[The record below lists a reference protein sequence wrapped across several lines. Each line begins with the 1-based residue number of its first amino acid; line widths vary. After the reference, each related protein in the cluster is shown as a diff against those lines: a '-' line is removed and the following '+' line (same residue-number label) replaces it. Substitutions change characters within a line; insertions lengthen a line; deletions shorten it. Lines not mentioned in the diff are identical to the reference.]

1 MSLGVNRPHRG
12 GLWAALLALNLALLG
27 ACTPLPFW
35 NDVQHKPDVSDN
47 IRNQDLLPR
56 FPQGG
61 GQSGQ
66 GGSVAAKP
74 QVFTA
79 EEVSPVEAPPPQAQP
94 TTNGQGYE
102 LNFENAPIASVAKTV
117 LGDILK
123 VGYTIDPRVQGS
135 ISLASG
141 RPVPRSDL
149 LFVFETALRLSG
161 VAMVRDT
168 GGYRLIPISDAVA
181 AGNLDSQAARAEA
194 GYGISVVPLQYVS
207 ATTLI
212 KLLDSFAT
220 KPGAVRV
227 DSTRNM
233 LLIQGSGS
241 ERRAAIDTA
250 LSFDVDWMRGQSVG
264 IFPVQNSNPE
274 PVIAELEKILDS
286 KEGGFSQDLVKFQP
300 IARRNAILAVT
311 SKPGMLH
318 TVETWIRRLD
328 TADPTRVA
336 VHVYRVKYGEA
347 RQLSRVLSDIFGGG
361 SSGSFDTG
369 ASQVAPGGGLAK
381 TSSNADRLPGL
392 SATTGGTQSSTA
404 GGSGRSDSRF
414 GGGAGGF
421 GGGAGGFGGAA
432 TGAGTGG
439 SAGSVFDARGTTAS
453 GGGGQGVLEGVK
465 ISADISTNSL
475 LVYASTENYRLVEQ
489 TIRQLDQPQ
498 AQVGID
504 ATIAEVTLNNTL
516 SYGVQFFLQNNNIS
530 VSNIPSSP
538 PGQLNTVTSATSAA
552 TGVASSVASAFLNRA
567 FPGFNFLIG
576 PESQPKVILDALHA
590 VTNVKILSNP
600 SLVVID
606 NQVATLLVGDE
617 IPVSTGTGNVLNSA
631 TGTNN
636 TIINSIDYRSTGI
649 ILRVIPRVSP
659 NGNVRLDVEQE
670 ISQATNA
677 TASTLTPTVSQRK
690 VKSSVSVA
698 NGQTVLLAGLI
709 QEKNEIDRSGI
720 PLLDQIPKVGDL
732 FSHQS
737 TNVVRT
743 ELIIF
748 IRPQVIRD
756 AVDASFV
763 AEEFRTKLRGTIESP
778 PPAVSRTAPLV
789 R

>member
-1 MSLGVNRPHRG
+1 M
-12 GLWAALLALNLALLG
+12 
-27 ACTPLPFW
+27 
-35 NDVQHKPDVSDN
+35 DN

-56 FPQGG
+56 FPQRPDQN
-61 GQSGQ
+61 GQNTATSGKSQ
-66 GGSVAAKP
+66 IYTGEA
-74 QVFTA
+74 
-79 EEVSPVEAPPPQAQP
+79 VSPVEGAQP
-94 TTNGQGYE
+94 QTQPTADGQGYE

-123 VGYTIDPRVQGS
+123 TGYTIDPRVQGT
-135 ISLASG
+135 ISLTSG
-141 RPVPRSDL
+141 RAVPKSDL
-149 LFVFETALRLSG
+149 LFVFESALRLTG
-161 VAMVRDT
+161 VALVREAV
-168 GGYRLIPISDAVA
+168 GYRLIPISDAVA
-181 AGNLDSQAARAEA
+181 AGNLDSAAARAEP

-207 ATTLI
+207 ASTLI
-212 KLLDSFAT
+212 RLFDSFAT
-220 KPGAVRV
+220 KPGTVRV
-227 DSTRNM
+227 DTSRNI
-233 LLIQGSGS
+233 LVIQGTGA
-241 ERRAAIDTA
+241 ERRAAIETA

-286 KEGGFSQDLVKFQP
+286 KEGGFSQDIVKFQV

-311 SKPGMLH
+311 SKPAMLR
-318 TVETWIRRLD
+318 TVEKWIKRLD
-328 TADPTRVA
+328 AADTTRNG

-347 RQLSRVLSDIFGGG
+347 RQLARVLSDVFGGG
-361 SSGSFDTG
+361 SSGSIETP
-369 ASQVAPGGGLAK
+369 ASQVAPGSGLSK

-392 SATTGGTQSSTA
+392 SAATSQSTTGGSMA
-404 GGSGRSDSRF
+404 GGSSRGDSRF
-414 GGGAGGF
+414 GGGASTLGGTAASA
-421 GGGAGGFGGAA
+421 AGGVAV
-432 TGAGTGG
+432 T
-439 SAGSVFDARGTTAS
+439 VDARSTAS
-453 GGGGQGVLEGVK
+453 GGGQPAMEGVK
-465 ISADISTNSL
+465 ITADVSTNSL
-475 LVYASTENYRLVEQ
+475 LVYASAENYRIVEQ

-504 ATIAEVTLNNTL
+504 ATIAEVTLNDSL
-516 SYGVQFFLQNNNIS
+516 SYGVQFYIQSKNLGLAPDKGSALNT
-530 VSNIPSSP
+530 PTSP
-538 PGQLNTVTSATSAA
+538 PSAA
-552 TGVASSVASAFLNRA
+552 PTVLNGVANAFLNRA

-576 PESQPKVILDALHA
+576 PEAQPNMILDALHA
-590 VTNVKILSNP
+590 VTDVKILSNP

-659 NGNVRLDVEQE
+659 NGNVRLDIEQE

-677 TASTLTPTVSQRK
+677 TANTLTPTVSQRK
-690 VKSSVSVA
+690 VKSSVAVA

-709 QEKNEIDRSGI
+709 QEHTELDRGGI
-720 PLLDQIPKVGDL
+720 PVLDQIPKIGDL
-732 FSHQS
+732 FSHQ
-737 TNVVRT
+737 TKTTRRT

-756 AVDASFV
+756 AVDAHFV
-763 AEEFRTKLRGTIESP
+763 AEEFRTKLRGTIQS
-778 PPAVSRTAPLV
+778 APYNVPRVPLI

>member
-1 MSLGVNRPHRG
+1 MSLCVNRPLRG
-12 GLWAALLALNLALLG
+12 GLWAVLAALSLALLG
-27 ACTPLPFW
+27 CGPLPFW
-35 NDVQHKPDVSDN
+35 GDVQLKPDVTDN

-66 GGSVAAKP
+66 NSGASAKP
-74 QVFTA
+74 QIFTG
-79 EEVSPVEAPPPQAQP
+79 EEVSPVEGPQPVQ
-94 TTNGQGYE
+94 TTANGQGYE

-123 VGYTIDPRVQGS
+123 VGYTIDPRVQGT

-149 LFVFETALRLSG
+149 LFVFETALRLTG

-168 GGYRLIPISDAVA
+168 VGYRLIPIGDAVA
-181 AGNLDSQAARAEA
+181 GGNMDSAVARAEP
-194 GYGISVVPLQYVS
+194 GYGISVAPLQYIS

-212 KLLDSFAT
+212 RLLDSFAT

-227 DSTRNM
+227 DTARNM
-233 LLIQGSGS
+233 LLVQGTGA
-241 ERRAAIDTA
+241 ERRAAIETA

-286 KEGGFSQDLVKFQP
+286 KEGGFSQDIVKFQVM
-300 IARRNAILAVT
+300 ARRNAILAVT
-311 SKPGMLH
+311 SKPDLLR
-318 TVETWIRRLD
+318 TVGTWIRRLD
-328 TADPTRVA
+328 TADTTRTA

-347 RQLSRVLSDIFGGG
+347 RQLARVLSDIFGGG
-361 SSGSFDTG
+361 SSGFSSDTLG
-369 ASQVAPGGGLAK
+369 SQVAPGSGLAR

-392 SATTGGTQSSTA
+392 SATTGTQSSTGA
-404 GGSGRSDSRF
+404 GSTSGGSRF
-414 GGGAGGF
+414 GATTGGTSTGGTLGTAG
-421 GGGAGGFGGAA
+421 AATSGGAA
-432 TGAGTGG
+432 G
-439 SAGSVFDARGTTAS
+439 STFDARSTAG
-453 GGGGQGVLEGVK
+453 GGGGQAGLEGIK
-465 ISADISTNSL
+465 ISADVSTNSL

-516 SYGVQFFLQNNNIS
+516 SYGVQFFLHNNNLS
-530 VSNIPSSP
+530 VSNIPTSP
-538 PGQLNTVTSATSAA
+538 PGVASTVANGAA
-552 TGVASSVASAFLNRA
+552 TALLNRA

-576 PESQPKVILDALHA
+576 PEAQPKVILDALHA
-590 VTNVKILSNP
+590 VTDVKILSNP

-631 TGTNN
+631 TSTSN
-636 TIINSIDYRSTGI
+636 TVVNSIDYRSTGI

-670 ISQATNA
+670 ISQATNS

-709 QEKNEIDRSGI
+709 QEKTELDRGGI

-732 FSHQS
+732 FSHQTKS
-737 TNVVRT
+737 TVRT

-756 AVDASFV
+756 SVDASFV

-778 PPAVSRTAPLV
+778 PPSLTRTAPLV

>member
-1 MSLGVNRPHRG
+1 
-12 GLWAALLALNLALLG
+12 
-27 ACTPLPFW
+27 
-35 NDVQHKPDVSDN
+35 
-47 IRNQDLLPR
+47 
-56 FPQGG
+56 
-61 GQSGQ
+61 
-66 GGSVAAKP
+66 
-74 QVFTA
+74 
-79 EEVSPVEAPPPQAQP
+79 
-94 TTNGQGYE
+94 
-102 LNFENAPIASVAKTV
+102 
-117 LGDILK
+117 
-123 VGYTIDPRVQGS
+123 
-135 ISLASG
+135 
-141 RPVPRSDL
+141 
-149 LFVFETALRLSG
+149 
-161 VAMVRDT
+161 
-168 GGYRLIPISDAVA
+168 ISDAVA
-181 AGNLDSQAARAEA
+181 GGNLDSQAARAEA
-194 GYGISVVPLQYVS
+194 GYGISVVPLQFVS
-207 ATTLI
+207 ATTLTR
-212 KLLDSFAT
+212 LLDSFAT

-233 LLIQGSGS
+233 LLIQGSGA

-286 KEGGFSQDLVKFQP
+286 KEGGFSQDMVKFQP

-311 SKPGMLH
+311 SKPGLLRM
-318 TVETWIRRLD
+318 VETWIRRLD

-347 RQLSRVLSDIFGGG
+347 RQLARVLSDIFGGG

-369 ASQVAPGGGLAK
+369 AGQVAPGGGLAK

-392 SATTGGTQSSTA
+392 SATTGTQSSTA

-414 GGGAGGF
+414 GGGSS
-421 GGGAGGFGGAA
+421 GFGGAA
-432 TGAGTGG
+432 TGAGTGAG
-439 SAGSVFDARGTTAS
+439 TGGTSASTFDARSTT
-453 GGGGQGVLEGVK
+453 GGGQAALEGIK
-465 ISADISTNSL
+465 ISADVSTNSL
-475 LVYASTENYRLVEQ
+475 LVFASAENYRIVEQ

-504 ATIAEVTLNNTL
+504 ATIAEVTLNNNL
-516 SYGVQFFLQNNNIS
+516 SYGVQFFLQNNNLS
-530 VSNIPSSP
+530 VSNVPSSP
-538 PGQLNTVTSATSAA
+538 PGALSTTVN
-552 TGVASSVASAFLNRA
+552 GVANAFLNRA

-576 PESQPKVILDALHA
+576 AESQPKVILDALHA
-590 VTNVKILSNP
+590 VTDVKILSNP

-631 TGTNN
+631 TSTNN
-636 TIINSIDYRSTGI
+636 TIVNSIDYRSTGI

-677 TASTLTPTVSQRK
+677 TAATLTPTVSQRK

-709 QEKNEIDRSGI
+709 QEKNELDRGGI

-732 FSHQS
+732 FSHQTKS
-737 TNVVRT
+737 IVRT

-748 IRPQVIRD
+748 IRPQLIRD

-778 PPAVSRTAPLV
+778 PPIMSRTAPLI

>member
-1 MSLGVNRPHRG
+1 
-12 GLWAALLALNLALLG
+12 
-27 ACTPLPFW
+27 
-35 NDVQHKPDVSDN
+35 VQHKPDVSDN

-56 FPQGG
+56 FPQAG
-61 GQSGQ
+61 GQGVQ
-66 GGSVAAKP
+66 GGTATAKP
-74 QVFTA
+74 QIFTA
-79 EEVSPVEAPPPQAQP
+79 EEVSPIEAPPPQPQP
-94 TTNGQGYE
+94 TANGQGYE
-102 LNFENAPIASVAKTV
+102 VNFENAPIASVAKTV

-123 VGYTIDPRVQGS
+123 VGYSVDPRVQGS

-141 RPVPRSDL
+141 RPIPKSDL

-168 GGYRLIPISDAVA
+168 AGYRLVPVSDAVA

-207 ATTLI
+207 ATTLV

-227 DSTRNM
+227 DSIRNM
-233 LLIQGSGS
+233 LLIQGSGG

-274 PVIAELEKILDS
+274 PVISELEKILDS
-286 KEGGFSQDLVKFQP
+286 KEGGFSQDVVKFQP

-311 SKPGMLH
+311 SKPGMLR

-347 RQLSRVLSDIFGGG
+347 RQLARVLSDIFGGG

-369 ASQVAPGGGLAK
+369 ASQVAPGGGLSK

-392 SATTGGTQSSTA
+392 SAAAGGTQSSTA
-404 GGSGRSDSRF
+404 GTSSR
-414 GGGAGGF
+414 GGF
-421 GGGAGGFGGAA
+421 GTGSSGFGGATIGA
-432 TGAGTGG
+432 GTGAGTGAGG
-439 SAGSVFDARGTTAS
+439 SAASVFDARSTTAS
-453 GGGGQGVLEGVK
+453 GGGQGALEGVK

-475 LVYASTENYRLVEQ
+475 LVYANAENYRLVEQ

-516 SYGVQFFLQNNNIS
+516 SYGVQFFLQGKNFS

-538 PGQLNTVTSATSAA
+538 PGALPTTTTSATGVDA
-552 TGVASSVASAFLNRA
+552 TGVASAFLNRA

-590 VTNVKILSNP
+590 VTDVKILSNP

-631 TGTNN
+631 TSTNN
-636 TIINSIDYRSTGI
+636 TIVNSIDYRSTGI

-709 QEKNEIDRSGI
+709 QEKNELDRGGI

-732 FSHQS
+732 FSHQ
-737 TNVVRT
+737 TKTVVRT

-778 PPAVSRTAPLV
+778 PPTVSRTAPLV

>member
-1 MSLGVNRPHRG
+1 M
-12 GLWAALLALNLALLG
+12 
-27 ACTPLPFW
+27 
-35 NDVQHKPDVSDN
+35 SDN

-61 GQSGQ
+61 GQNGQSGT
-66 GGSVAAKP
+66 ATAKP

-79 EEVSPVEAPPPQAQP
+79 EEVSPIEAPQPQPQP

-123 VGYTIDPRVQGS
+123 TGYTIDPRVQGA

-141 RPVPRSDL
+141 RPVPKSDL
-149 LFVFETALRLSG
+149 LFVFETALRLTG
-161 VAMVRDT
+161 VAMVRDAV
-168 GGYRLIPISDAVA
+168 GYRLIPISDAVA

-233 LLIQGSGS
+233 LLIQGSGA

-286 KEGGFSQDLVKFQP
+286 KEGGFSQDMVKFQP

-311 SKPGMLH
+311 SKPGVLR

-328 TADPTRVA
+328 TADPTRFA

-347 RQLSRVLSDIFGGG
+347 RQLARVLNDIFGGG
-361 SSGSFDTG
+361 SSGSFETA
-369 ASQVAPGGGLAK
+369 ASQVAPGGGLTKA
-381 TSSNADRLPGL
+381 SSNADRLPGL
-392 SATTGGTQSSTA
+392 SAATGTQLSTA

-414 GGGAGGF
+414 GGGSSGL
-421 GGGAGGFGGAA
+421 GGAA
-432 TGAGTGG
+432 TGAGTSG
-439 SAGSVFDARGTTAS
+439 SAASVFDARSSTTS
-453 GGGGQGVLEGVK
+453 GGGQSAFEGIK

-475 LVYASTENYRLVEQ
+475 LVYASAENYRIIEQ

-504 ATIAEVTLNNTL
+504 ATIAEVTLNNNL
-516 SYGVQFFLQNNNIS
+516 SYGVQFYITSQNLGLKPDTGSALN
-530 VSNIPSSP
+530 VPTSP
-538 PGQLNTVTSATSAA
+538 PGALPTVVN
-552 TGVASSVASAFLNRA
+552 GVATAFLNRA

-576 PESQPKVILDALHA
+576 SQANPNMILDALHA

-649 ILRVIPRVSP
+649 ILRVIPRISP
-659 NGNVRLDVEQE
+659 NGNVRLDIEQE

-677 TASTLTPTVSQRK
+677 TANTLTPTVSQRK

-709 QEKNEIDRSGI
+709 QEKNEIDRGGI

-732 FSHQS
+732 FAHTTKS
-737 TNVVRT
+737 TVRT

-778 PPAVSRTAPLV
+778 PPSVTRTAPLI

>member
-1 MSLGVNRPHRG
+1 MSLCVNRPLRG
-12 GLWAALLALNLALLG
+12 GLWAVLAALGLALLG
-27 ACTPLPFW
+27 ACGPLPFW
-35 NDVQHKPDVSDN
+35 NDVQHKPDVTDN

-61 GQSGQ
+61 GQNGGNSGA
-66 GGSVAAKP
+66 SAKP
-74 QVFTA
+74 QIFTG
-79 EEVSPVEAPPPQAQP
+79 EEVSPVEGPQPVQ
-94 TTNGQGYE
+94 TTANGQGYE

-123 VGYTIDPRVQGS
+123 VGYTIDPRVQGT

-149 LFVFETALRLSG
+149 LFVFETALRLTG

-168 GGYRLIPISDAVA
+168 VGYRLIPIGDAVA
-181 AGNLDSQAARAEA
+181 GGNMDSAVARAEP
-194 GYGISVVPLQYVS
+194 GYGISVAPLRYVS

-212 KLLDSFAT
+212 RLLDSFAT

-227 DSTRNM
+227 DTARNM
-233 LLIQGSGS
+233 LLVQGTGA
-241 ERRAAIDTA
+241 ERRAAIETA

-286 KEGGFSQDLVKFQP
+286 KEGGFSQDIVKFQV

-311 SKPGMLH
+311 SKPDLLR
-318 TVETWIRRLD
+318 TVGTWIRRLD
-328 TADPTRVA
+328 AADTTRTA

-347 RQLSRVLSDIFGGG
+347 RQLARVLSDIFGGG
-361 SSGSFDTG
+361 SSGFSSDTLG
-369 ASQVAPGGGLAK
+369 SQVAPGSGLTK

-392 SATTGGTQSSTA
+392 SATTGTQSSTGA
-404 GGSGRSDSRF
+404 GSASGGSRF
-414 GGGAGGF
+414 GATTGGTSTGGTLGTAG
-421 GGGAGGFGGAA
+421 AATSGGAA
-432 TGAGTGG
+432 G
-439 SAGSVFDARGTTAS
+439 STFDARFAAS
-453 GGGGQGVLEGVK
+453 GGGGGQPGLEGIK
-465 ISADISTNSL
+465 ISADVSTNSL
-475 LVYASTENYRLVEQ
+475 LVYASAENYRLVEQ

-504 ATIAEVTLNNTL
+504 ATIAEVTLNNSL
-516 SYGVQFFLQNNNIS
+516 SYGVQFFLQNNNLS
-530 VSNIPSSP
+530 VSNIPTSP
-538 PGQLNTVTSATSAA
+538 PGALPTVTSSAT
-552 TGVASSVASAFLNRA
+552 SSVASGVANAFLNRA

-590 VTNVKILSNP
+590 VTDVKILSNP

-631 TGTNN
+631 TSTSN
-636 TIINSIDYRSTGI
+636 TVVNSIDYRSTGI

-670 ISQATNA
+670 ISQATNS

-709 QEKNEIDRSGI
+709 QEKTELDRGGI

-732 FSHQS
+732 FSHQTKS
-737 TNVVRT
+737 TVRT

-778 PPAVSRTAPLV
+778 PPSVTRTAPLV

>member
-1 MSLGVNRPHRG
+1 MQL
-12 GLWAALLALNLALLG
+12 
-27 ACTPLPFW
+27 
-35 NDVQHKPDVSDN
+35 KPAVTDN

-66 GGSVAAKP
+66 GGDVAAKP

-79 EEVSPVEAPPPQAQP
+79 EEVSPIEPAPPQPQP
-94 TTNGQGYE
+94 TANGQGYE

-123 VGYTIDPRVQGS
+123 LGYTIDPRVQGT

-149 LFVFETALRLSG
+149 LFVFETALRLTG

-168 GGYRLIPISDAVA
+168 VGYRLIPIGDAVA
-181 AGNLDSQAARAEA
+181 GGNMDSAVARAEP
-194 GYGISVVPLQYVS
+194 GYGISVARLQYIS

-212 KLLDSFAT
+212 RLLDSFAT

-227 DSTRNM
+227 DTARNM
-233 LLIQGSGS
+233 LLVQGTGA
-241 ERRAAIDTA
+241 ERRAAIETA

-286 KEGGFSQDLVKFQP
+286 KEGGFSQDIVKFQVM
-300 IARRNAILAVT
+300 ARRNAILAVT
-311 SKPGMLH
+311 SKPDLLR
-318 TVETWIRRLD
+318 TVGTWIRRLD
-328 TADPTRVA
+328 TADTTRTA

-347 RQLSRVLSDIFGGG
+347 RQLARVLSDIFGGG
-361 SSGSFDTG
+361 SSGFSSDTLG
-369 ASQVAPGGGLAK
+369 SQVAPGSGLAR

-392 SATTGGTQSSTA
+392 SATTGTQSSTGA
-404 GGSGRSDSRF
+404 GSTSGGSRF
-414 GGGAGGF
+414 GATTGGTSTGGTLGTAG
-421 GGGAGGFGGAA
+421 AATSGGAA
-432 TGAGTGG
+432 G
-439 SAGSVFDARGTTAS
+439 STFDARSTAG
-453 GGGGQGVLEGVK
+453 GGGGQAGLEGIK
-465 ISADISTNSL
+465 ISADVSTNSL

-516 SYGVQFFLQNNNIS
+516 NYGVQFFLQNNNLS
-530 VSNIPSSP
+530 VSNIPTSP
-538 PGQLNTVTSATSAA
+538 PGALPTTTSSTTSSVAGGVA
-552 TGVASSVASAFLNRA
+552 TGVANAFLNRA

-576 PESQPKVILDALHA
+576 PEAQPKVILDALHA
-590 VTNVKILSNP
+590 VTDVKILSNP

-631 TGTNN
+631 TSTSN
-636 TIINSIDYRSTGI
+636 TVVNSIDYRSTGI

-670 ISQATNA
+670 ISQATNS

-709 QEKNEIDRSGI
+709 QEKTELDRGGI

-732 FSHQS
+732 F
-737 TNVVRT
+737 
-743 ELIIF
+743 
-748 IRPQVIRD
+748 
-756 AVDASFV
+756 
-763 AEEFRTKLRGTIESP
+763 
-778 PPAVSRTAPLV
+778 
-789 R
+789 

>member
-1 MSLGVNRPHRG
+1 MSPIE
-12 GLWAALLALNLALLG
+12 A
-27 ACTPLPFW
+27 
-35 NDVQHKPDVSDN
+35 
-47 IRNQDLLPR
+47 
-56 FPQGG
+56 
-61 GQSGQ
+61 
-66 GGSVAAKP
+66 
-74 QVFTA
+74 
-79 EEVSPVEAPPPQAQP
+79 APPQPQP
-94 TTNGQGYE
+94 TSNGQGYE
-102 LNFENAPIASVAKTV
+102 LNFENAPIASVAKAV

-123 VGYTIDPRVQGS
+123 VGYTVDPRVQGT

-141 RPVPRSDL
+141 RPVPKADL
-149 LFVFETALRLSG
+149 LFVFESALRLTG

-227 DSTRNM
+227 DATRNM
-233 LLIQGSGS
+233 LLIQGSGA

-286 KEGGFSQDLVKFQP
+286 KEGGFSQDMVKFQP

-311 SKPGMLH
+311 SKPGVLR

-328 TADPTRVA
+328 TADPTRFA

-347 RQLSRVLSDIFGGG
+347 RQLARVLNDIFGGG
-361 SSGSFDTG
+361 SSGSFETA
-369 ASQVAPGGGLAK
+369 ASQVAPGGGLTKA
-381 TSSNADRLPGL
+381 SSNADRLPGL
-392 SATTGGTQSSTA
+392 SAATGMQSSTA

-414 GGGAGGF
+414 GGGSSGL
-421 GGGAGGFGGAA
+421 GGAA
-432 TGAGTGG
+432 TGAGTSG
-439 SAGSVFDARGTTAS
+439 SAASVFDARSTTTS
-453 GGGGQGVLEGVK
+453 GGGQSAFEGIK

-475 LVYASTENYRLVEQ
+475 LVYASAENYRIIEQ

-504 ATIAEVTLNNTL
+504 ATIAEVTLNNNL
-516 SYGVQFFLQNNNIS
+516 SYGVQFYITSQNLGLKPDTGSALN
-530 VSNIPSSP
+530 VPTSP
-538 PGQLNTVTSATSAA
+538 PGALPTVVN
-552 TGVASSVASAFLNRA
+552 GVATAFLNRA

-576 PESQPKVILDALHA
+576 SQANPNMILDALHA

-600 SLVVID
+600 SLAVID

-649 ILRVIPRVSP
+649 ILRVIPRISP
-659 NGNVRLDVEQE
+659 NGNVRLDIEQE

-677 TASTLTPTVSQRK
+677 TANTLTPTVSQRK

-709 QEKNEIDRSGI
+709 QEKNEIDRGGI

-732 FSHQS
+732 FAHTTKS
-737 TNVVRT
+737 TVRT

-778 PPAVSRTAPLV
+778 PPSVTRTAPLI

>member
-1 MSLGVNRPHRG
+1 MLPITSAIKIYSRVFRREAVRTVRI
-12 GLWAALLALNLALLG
+12 AA
-27 ACTPLPFW
+27 P
-35 NDVQHKPDVSDN
+35 S
-47 IRNQDLLPR
+47 
-56 FPQGG
+56 
-61 GQSGQ
+61 
-66 GGSVAAKP
+66 AKP
-74 QVFTA
+74 QIFTG
-79 EEVSPVEAPPPQAQP
+79 EEVSPVEGPQPVQP
-94 TTNGQGYE
+94 TANGQGYE

-123 VGYTIDPRVQGS
+123 VGYTIDPRVQGT

-149 LFVFETALRLSG
+149 LFVFETALRLTG

-168 GGYRLIPISDAVA
+168 VGYRLIPIGDAVA
-181 AGNLDSQAARAEA
+181 GGNMDSAVARAEP
-194 GYGISVVPLQYVS
+194 GYGISVAPLQYIS

-212 KLLDSFAT
+212 RLLDSFAT

-227 DSTRNM
+227 DTARNM
-233 LLIQGSGS
+233 LLVQGTGA
-241 ERRAAIDTA
+241 ERRAAIETA

-286 KEGGFSQDLVKFQP
+286 KEGGFSQDIVKFQVM
-300 IARRNAILAVT
+300 ARRNAILAVT
-311 SKPGMLH
+311 SKPDLLR
-318 TVETWIRRLD
+318 TVGTWIRRLD
-328 TADPTRVA
+328 TADTTRTA

-347 RQLSRVLSDIFGGG
+347 RQLARVLSDIFGGG
-361 SSGSFDTG
+361 SSGFSSDTLG
-369 ASQVAPGGGLAK
+369 SQVAPGSGLAR
-381 TSSNADRLPGL
+381 TTSNADRLPGL
-392 SATTGGTQSSTA
+392 SATTGTQSSTA
-404 GGSGRSDSRF
+404 LDPQAAAHVSARRQVVRRTGGTLGTA
-414 GGGAGGF
+414 GA
-421 GGGAGGFGGAA
+421 ATSGGAA
-432 TGAGTGG
+432 G
-439 SAGSVFDARGTTAS
+439 STFDARSTAS
-453 GGGGQGVLEGVK
+453 GGGGGQAGLEGIK
-465 ISADISTNSL
+465 ISADVSTNSL

-516 SYGVQFFLQNNNIS
+516 SYGVQFFLQNNNLS
-530 VSNIPSSP
+530 VSNIPTSP
-538 PGQLNTVTSATSAA
+538 PGALPTTTSSTTSSVAG
-552 TGVASSVASAFLNRA
+552 GVASGVANAFLNRA

-576 PESQPKVILDALHA
+576 PEAQPKVILDALHA
-590 VTNVKILSNP
+590 VTDVKILSNP

-631 TGTNN
+631 TSTSN
-636 TIINSIDYRSTGI
+636 TVVNSIDYRSTGI

-670 ISQATNA
+670 ISQATNS

-709 QEKNEIDRSGI
+709 QEKTELDRGGI

-732 FSHQS
+732 FSHQTKS
-737 TNVVRT
+737 TVRT

-756 AVDASFV
+756 SVDASFV

-778 PPAVSRTAPLV
+778 PPSLTRTAPLV

>member
-1 MSLGVNRPHRG
+1 M
-12 GLWAALLALNLALLG
+12 
-27 ACTPLPFW
+27 
-35 NDVQHKPDVSDN
+35 QHKPDVSDN

-66 GGSVAAKP
+66 GGTATSKP
-74 QVFTA
+74 QIFTA
-79 EEVSPVEAPPPQAQP
+79 EEVSPVEAPPPQPLP

-123 VGYTIDPRVQGS
+123 VGYTIDPRVQGA

-141 RPVPRSDL
+141 RPVPKSDL
-149 LFVFETALRLSG
+149 LFVFETALRLTG

-168 GGYRLIPISDAVA
+168 VGYRLIPIGDAVA
-181 AGNLDSQAARAEA
+181 GGNLDSQAARAEA

-233 LLIQGSGS
+233 LLIQGSGA

-286 KEGGFSQDLVKFQP
+286 KEGGFSQDIVKFQP

-311 SKPGMLH
+311 SKPGLLR

-347 RQLSRVLSDIFGGG
+347 RQLARVLSDIFGGG

-369 ASQVAPGGGLAK
+369 AGQVAPGGGLSK

-392 SATTGGTQSSTA
+392 SATTGTQSSTA
-404 GGSGRSDSRF
+404 GGSGRDSRF

-421 GGGAGGFGGAA
+421 GGGAGGLGGAA

-439 SAGSVFDARGTTAS
+439 SAASVFDARSTTAS
-453 GGGGQGVLEGVK
+453 GGGQGALEGVK

-475 LVYASTENYRLVEQ
+475 LVYASAENYRLVEQ
-489 TIRQLDQPQ
+489 TVRQLDQPQ

-516 SYGVQFFLQNNNIS
+516 SYGVQFFLQNNNLS
-530 VSNIPSSP
+530 VNNIPTSP
-538 PGQLNTVTSATSAA
+538 PGALPAVTSSTSTA
-552 TGVASSVASAFLNRA
+552 TGVANTVASAFLNRA

-590 VTNVKILSNP
+590 VTDVKILSNP

-631 TGTNN
+631 TSTNN
-636 TIINSIDYRSTGI
+636 TIVNSIDYRSTGI

-709 QEKNEIDRSGI
+709 QEKNELDRGGI

-732 FSHQS
+732 FSHQ
-737 TNVVRT
+737 TKTVVRT

-778 PPAVSRTAPLV
+778 PPTMSRTAPLV

>member
-1 MSLGVNRPHRG
+1 M
-12 GLWAALLALNLALLG
+12 LLALGVAVLA
-27 ACTPLPFW
+27 ACGPIPL
-35 NDVQHKPDVSDN
+35 DEQRSPDVMDSL
-47 IRNQDLLPR
+47 RNQDLLPR
-56 FPQGG
+56 FPQRSDQN
-61 GQSGQ
+61 GQNTATSGKSQ
-66 GGSVAAKP
+66 IYTGETVPAIEG
-74 QVFTA
+74 
-79 EEVSPVEAPPPQAQP
+79 AQP
-94 TTNGQGYE
+94 QPQPTADGQGYE

-123 VGYTIDPRVQGS
+123 TGYTIDPRVQGT
-135 ISLASG
+135 ISLTSG
-141 RPVPRSDL
+141 RAVPKSDL
-149 LFVFETALRLSG
+149 LFVFENALRLTG
-161 VAMVRDT
+161 VALVREAV
-168 GGYRLIPISDAVA
+168 GYRLIPISDAVA
-181 AGNLDSQAARAEA
+181 AGNLDSAAARAEP

-207 ATTLI
+207 ASTLI
-212 KLLDSFAT
+212 RLFDSFAT
-220 KPGAVRV
+220 KPGTVRV
-227 DSTRNM
+227 DTSRNI
-233 LLIQGSGS
+233 LLIQGTGA
-241 ERRAAIDTA
+241 ERRAAIETA

-286 KEGGFSQDLVKFQP
+286 KEGGFSQDMVKFQV

-311 SKPGMLH
+311 SKPAMLR
-318 TVETWIRRLD
+318 TVEKWIKRLD
-328 TADPTRVA
+328 AADTTRNG

-347 RQLSRVLSDIFGGG
+347 RQLARVLSDVFGGG
-361 SSGSFDTG
+361 SSGSLETP

-392 SATTGGTQSSTA
+392 SAATSQSTTGGSMA
-404 GGSGRSDSRF
+404 GGSSRGDARF
-414 GGGAGGF
+414 GGTSSSTLGGTAASAAGV
-421 GGGAGGFGGAA
+421 
-432 TGAGTGG
+432 GG
-439 SAGSVFDARGTTAS
+439 STVDARSTAS
-453 GGGGQGVLEGVK
+453 GGGQPAVEGVK
-465 ISADISTNSL
+465 ITADVSTNSL
-475 LVYASTENYRLVEQ
+475 LVYASAENYRIIEQ

-504 ATIAEVTLNNTL
+504 ATIAEVTLNDNL
-516 SYGVQFFLQNNNIS
+516 SYGVQFYIQSKNLGMAPDKGSALNT
-530 VSNIPSSP
+530 PTSP
-538 PGQLNTVTSATSAA
+538 PSAA
-552 TGVASSVASAFLNRA
+552 PTVLNGVANAFLNRA

-576 PESQPKVILDALHA
+576 PEAQPNMILDALHA
-590 VTNVKILSNP
+590 VTDVKILSNP

-659 NGNVRLDVEQE
+659 NGNVRLDIEQE

-677 TASTLTPTVSQRK
+677 TANTLTPTVSQRK
-690 VKSSVSVA
+690 VKSSVAVA

-709 QEKNEIDRSGI
+709 QEHSELDRGGI
-720 PLLDQIPKVGDL
+720 PVLDQIPKIGDL
-732 FSHQS
+732 FSHQNK
-737 TNVVRT
+737 TTVRT

-756 AVDASFV
+756 AVDAHFV
-763 AEEFRTKLRGTIESP
+763 AEEFRTKLRGTIES
-778 PPAVSRTAPLV
+778 APYNVPRVPLI

>member
-1 MSLGVNRPHRG
+1 MSLGVNRPRRG
-12 GLWAALLALNLALLG
+12 GLWAALLALSFSVLG
-27 ACTPLPFW
+27 ACSPLPFW

-66 GGSVAAKP
+66 GGTATAKP
-74 QVFTA
+74 QVFTT
-79 EEVSPVEAPPPQAQP
+79 EEVSPIEAPPPQAQP

-123 VGYTIDPRVQGS
+123 VGYTVDPRVQGT

-141 RPVPRSDL
+141 RPVPRSEL
-149 LFVFETALRLSG
+149 LFVFETALRMTG
-161 VAMVRDT
+161 VAMVRDS
-168 GGYRLIPISDAVA
+168 GAYRLIPISDAVA
-181 AGNLDSQAARAEA
+181 GGNLDSQAARAEA
-194 GYGISVVPLQYVS
+194 GYGVSVVPLQYVS

-233 LLIQGSGS
+233 LLIQGSGA

-286 KEGGFSQDLVKFQP
+286 KEGGFSQDMVKFQP

-311 SKPGMLH
+311 SKPGLLRI
-318 TVETWIRRLD
+318 VETWIRRLD

-347 RQLSRVLSDIFGGG
+347 RQLARVLSDIFGGG

-369 ASQVAPGGGLAK
+369 AGQVAPGGGLTK

-392 SATTGGTQSSTA
+392 SATTGTQSSTA
-404 GGSGRSDSRF
+404 GGTGR
-414 GGGAGGF
+414 GGF
-421 GGGAGGFGGAA
+421 GTGSGSSGFGGAA
-432 TGAGTGG
+432 TGAGTGAGTSG
-439 SAGSVFDARGTTAS
+439 SAASVFDARSTTTS
-453 GGGGQGVLEGVK
+453 GGGQSALEGIK

-475 LVYASTENYRLVEQ
+475 LVFASAENYRIVEQ
-489 TIRQLDQPQ
+489 TIRQLDQAQ

-516 SYGVQFFLQNNNIS
+516 SYGVQFFLQNNNVS
-530 VSNIPSSP
+530 VSNIPTALP
-538 PGQLNTVTSATSAA
+538 TVTS
-552 TGVASSVASAFLNRA
+552 RR
-567 FPGFNFLIG
+567 
-576 PESQPKVILDALHA
+576 QCRR
-590 VTNVKILSNP
+590 
-600 SLVVID
+600 
-606 NQVATLLVGDE
+606 Q
-617 IPVSTGTGNVLNSA
+617 
-631 TGTNN
+631 
-636 TIINSIDYRSTGI
+636 
-649 ILRVIPRVSP
+649 
-659 NGNVRLDVEQE
+659 
-670 ISQATNA
+670 
-677 TASTLTPTVSQRK
+677 
-690 VKSSVSVA
+690 
-698 NGQTVLLAGLI
+698 
-709 QEKNEIDRSGI
+709 
-720 PLLDQIPKVGDL
+720 
-732 FSHQS
+732 
-737 TNVVRT
+737 
-743 ELIIF
+743 
-748 IRPQVIRD
+748 
-756 AVDASFV
+756 
-763 AEEFRTKLRGTIESP
+763 
-778 PPAVSRTAPLV
+778 
-789 R
+789 